1 MGSTVSYLDGS
12 HFNFVDYL
20 KDAQQGISNSIQIS
34 LGWSSFYEAPSCQLT
49 DSSTSNSES
58 GSQQQ
63 QRKTNMGPSPDLEN
77 DAEEYLLNLNIFAS
91 GLNDPDGACKR
102 TQNLFDPMSIED
114 ESSHY
119 TEETTT
125 TQQQQRNKSNQRN
138 RSKVKKIQNSANES
152 SKPTAK
158 KKKRAN
164 DFYFLSF
171 DNELSDSS
179 PDSGSSDSDT
189 AEQPGS
195 RSDSV
200 GDNLD
205 EGEST
210 ASMTSRSSSATL
222 NNDVIQDEPEIISAE
237 HRQKLIEFLFAN
249 EENNQSFLN
258 GSLSSFLEA
267 LDAFFAQIK
276 LNENSNSGKN
286 NSADLNAI
294 CDQILNIYNDLL
306 NVQSSAEE
314 ETNPE
319 ELVVDEKEEARIEP
333 KQHEAITHF
342 PAYALTG
349 SDASNRTSTHSLN
362 ENTADSGCAGESCA
376 SSLVLPSNAA
386 VGADIG
392 PFLTALF
399 SRMDHMLSNPLHIN
413 FLLTGILARLAY
425 YPQLV
430 LRSYLLN
437 HNLVVQPNVKTLI
450 QVLGNIKYKIDA
462 CSQSFNNFPLLYFRA
477 KVCLVK
483 RIFEIKQKPVSV
495 KNKLGRVHSGTF
507 NGNYFFDGKFFF
519 IKSYPY

>member
-58 GSQQQ
+58 GRQTPQVSQQ

-91 GLNDPDGACKR
+91 GLNDPDGASKR
-102 TQNLFDPMSIED
+102 TQNLFDPISIED
-114 ESSHY
+114 ERSNY
-119 TEETTT
+119 IEETTT
-125 TQQQQRNKSNQRN
+125 TQQNKLNQRN
-138 RSKVKKIQNSANES
+138 RSKVKKTQNSTSES
-152 SKPTAK
+152 SKLMPTAK
-158 KKKRAN
+158 KKKKRRERAN

-179 PDSGSSDSDT
+179 PDSDSSDSDT
-189 AEQPGS
+189 PEKPGS

-205 EGEST
+205 EGELT

-222 NNDVIQDEPEIISAE
+222 NNDGIQDEPEIISAE
-237 HRQKLIEFLFAN
+237 HRQKLIEYLFAN
-249 EENNQSFLN
+249 EENNRSFLN
-258 GSLSSFLEA
+258 GNLSSFLGA

-276 LNENSNSGKN
+276 LNENSN
-286 NSADLNAI
+286 NSKTNSQADLNKI

-306 NVQSSAEE
+306 SVQSSAKETHSEE
-314 ETNPE
+314 V
-319 ELVVDEKEEARIEP
+319 VVDEKEEVRIEP
-333 KQHEAITHF
+333 KQHDEAITHF
-342 PAYALTG
+342 PAYPVTV
-349 SDASNRTSTHSLN
+349 SDASNRSSTHSLN
-362 ENTADSGCAGESCA
+362 ENTADSGCAGENCA
-376 SSLVLPSNAA
+376 SSLILPSNAPVEA
-386 VGADIG
+386 YIG

-399 SRMDHMLSNPLHIN
+399 ARLDHMLSNPLHIN

-495 KNKLGRVHSGTF
+495 KNKLGILFIHNSKHVLLS
-507 NGNYFFDGKFFF
+507 YF
-519 IKSYPY
+519 